1 MKPRWASKQKHP
13 DMIPRLDSD
22 SELESE
28 SDSERKDTFLPWTT
42 NDILTQIDVT
52 EAVEAPNQESD
63 SESDSDTNLPDL
75 TERDYFIFEDS
86 DSEEDGEIPDQESYT
101 ISESRQDSTEINGT
115 VILLT
120 IPEVQSHPKKTILC
134 LLNSGSSLSLLNYMF
149 SIKTSRVRRD
159 TRKYGII
166 KEEPLPLFQNYYLR
180 PSTSAVHHSTK
191 LRSRNALIRKEGG
204 WEVWCNPRTRP
215 ND

>member
-134 LLNSGSSLSLLNYMF
+134 LLNSGSSLSLLNYDVLNQNVK
-149 SIKTSRVRRD
+149 S
-159 TRKYGII
+159 
-166 KEEPLPLFQNYYLR
+166 KERY
-180 PSTSAVHHSTK
+180 K
-191 LRSRNALIRKEGG
+191 
-204 WEVWCNPRTRP
+204 EVWDNQGGTFAPFPKLLSPTFNFRSSPLDETSKPKCTYSKRRRMRSMMQSSDET
-215 ND
+215 